1 MRHHR
6 EVVAIELKNL
16 VIDQEPG
23 LARGAV
29 RGDLSNIDSVVSIT
43 LTLLILNVYFLRL
56 YLRTFSVILIYP
68 TSNFEAT
75 F

>member
-23 LARGAV
+23 LARCAV

-43 LTLLILNVYFLRL
+43 LTLLILNVYFFAIVPEDFFGNPDLSHL
-56 YLRTFSVILIYP
+56 QF
-68 TSNFEAT
+68 
-75 F
+75 